1 MFLMINGN
9 RHTVSRRILN
19 RNEIRY
25 LTVTPAPEQVTG
37 KIQMYDNN
45 GFMISED
52 DADQFLRST
61 YSGTLLILTNVP
73 VPVPVEPSYSEPEVT
88 TDDMAQAI
96 VEGVNEV

>member
-1 MFLMINGN
+1 MYLMINGN
-9 RHTVSRRILN
+9 RHTVSRRVAN
-19 RNEIRY
+19 PNEVRY
-25 LTVTPAPEQVTG
+25 LTVTPEPEQVAG

-61 YSGTLLILTNVP
+61 YSGTLLILTNIP
-73 VPVPVEPSYSEPEVT
+73 EPIPVEPSYVEPEVT
-88 TDDMAQAI
+88 TDDMANAI